1 MTRAIAAAGV
11 FVLLLSG
18 CSGSRT
24 AAGGAPPSPSK
35 PTVITVQGAPN
46 TIPEGTTLEV
56 RTSEEIN
63 TKSAEGRTY
72 QGSIATEV
80 IDAQGKVLLP
90 RGAKVELV
98 ILEAKE
104 KSGVKGASLQLGL
117 RSVTVEGKTYLVI
130 SQERKETAGLGT
142 NRRTAQT
149 VGGGAALGTLI
160 GAAAG
165 GGSGAVLGGLIGAAA
180 GAAVQVL
187 TQGKEVRIPAESV
200 LRFRLDEPIHLETS

>member
-11 FVLLLSG
+11 FALLLSG

-117 RSVTVEGKTYLVI
+117 RSVTVEGNTYLVI
-130 SQERKETAGLGT
+130 SEERKETSRLGNQSSNGADRRRWSSTWHANRSCRRWRWWRRSGWTDRGGRRSGSSSSHAGERGSHPGGVCSSFP
-142 NRRTAQT
+142 
-149 VGGGAALGTLI
+149 VG
-160 GAAAG
+160 
-165 GGSGAVLGGLIGAAA
+165 
-180 GAAVQVL
+180 
-187 TQGKEVRIPAESV
+187 
-200 LRFRLDEPIHLETS
+200 